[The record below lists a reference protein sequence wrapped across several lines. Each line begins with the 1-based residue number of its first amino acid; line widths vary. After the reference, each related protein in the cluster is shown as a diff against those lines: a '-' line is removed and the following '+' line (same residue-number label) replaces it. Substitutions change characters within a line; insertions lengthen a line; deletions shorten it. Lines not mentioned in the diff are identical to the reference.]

1 MELLKD
7 KELKFGDSTVNPD
20 IRMLSDMNDVIYDR
34 EWLATAENIELY
46 YMYRDLALNE
56 KDRETM
62 RNENLRYDITIIPAN
77 NLGREFVKTI
87 GHYHPEID
95 GVGLSYTEIYE
106 VIEGEAHYLL
116 QGLKDDRIMDV
127 VLVKAKKGDK
137 IIIPPNYGHITINPS
152 KETLVMANYVSD
164 KFSSIY
170 DPIRKKRGGA
180 YFELIDGNFIKN
192 QNYNNLP
199 PIRII
204 DAQEIYEFGITR
216 SIRMYDLIKTP
227 EKLKFLN
234 EPHDYEDVF
243 NKALL

>member
-1 MELLKD
+1 MELLKN

-34 EWLATAENIELY
+34 EWLTTADDIELY

-56 KDRETM
+56 KDREIM

-77 NLGREFVKTI
+77 NLGREFVKTA

-95 GVGLSYTEIYE
+95 RTGLSYTEIYE

-116 QGLKDDRIMDV
+116 QKLEDDRIMDV
-127 VLVKAKKGDK
+127 VLVRAKKGDK

-152 KETLVMANYVSD
+152 KETLVMANYVSN

-170 DPIRKKRGGA
+170 DPIRKKGGGV
-180 YFELIDGNFIKN
+180 YFELTDGSFVKN
-192 QNYNNLP
+192 DNYNSPSVMKIVKGPKLNK
-199 PIRII
+199 
-204 DAQEIYEFGITR
+204 FGIKK
-216 SIRMYDLIKTP
+216 SMKMYNLIKKP
-227 EKLKFLN
+227 EVLKFLN
-234 EPHDYEDVF
+234 EPQKYIDLF
-243 NKALL
+243 NAIFP